1 MDAEKQKILVD
12 PEFVKKI
19 LTLKTK
25 DEVKEELIKNGI
37 EFTEEEFNQY
47 IEVMLD
53 VLDKVRNNEEISDKA
68 LDEVVG
74 GKGYKAVAAVG
85 RVISFPFRA
94 VAYGTGAILGGLPK
108 GFVDGVYDAWT
119 NWKDYDEE
127 DSNKRRR

>member
-1 MDAEKQKILVD
+1 MDLEKQKILVE

-47 IEVMLD
+47 IEVMLG
-53 VLDKVRNNEEISDKA
+53 VLDKVRNNEEISDKV

-94 VAYGTGAILGGLPK
+94 VAYGVGAILGGLPK

-119 NWKDYDEE
+119 NWKDYDEK
-127 DSNKRRR
+127 DSSGRGR